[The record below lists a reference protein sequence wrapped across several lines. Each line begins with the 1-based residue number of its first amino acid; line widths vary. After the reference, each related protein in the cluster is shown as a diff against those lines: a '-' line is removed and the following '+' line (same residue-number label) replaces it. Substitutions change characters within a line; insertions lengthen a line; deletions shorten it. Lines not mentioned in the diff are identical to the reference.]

1 MLAGSFTL
9 LLSLFLCAKN
19 AGSLKHPQ
27 AALLFVHNS
36 SDLFQNDTLGVLRNK
51 TKIQNKK
58 KISRFKIQSSEERH
72 TDGGLHY
79 DLTPENVEK
88 VLNLIRPK
96 LQIDNGDVELVDI
109 KNNDL
114 YIKLLGNCVTCS
126 SNSVTVSQV
135 IKKTLKMYIRNEKN
149 EEPNVIITNFDEINE
164 ENIHSCLSD
173 LKPYFDF
180 LKVKVVITDLMK
192 NKENINNSVSLV
204 FKKAD
209 LEGGSD
215 ADGEADVEAGR
226 SADPYADPDAAP
238 VKIPFS
244 VKSEITER
252 LKQKFPTLTVNFEN

>member
-1 MLAGSFTL
+1 MRNIMLEGSFTL

-27 AALLFVHNS
+27 GTLLFVHNS
-36 SDLFQNDTLGVLRNK
+36 SDLFQNDTLSVLRNK
-51 TKIQNKK
+51 TNIQNKK
-58 KISRFKIQSSEERH
+58 KISRFKIRSSEEKQK
-72 TDGGLHY
+72 DGGLHY

-149 EEPNVIITNFDEINE
+149 EEPNVIITNFDEISE
-164 ENIHSCLSD
+164 ENIYGCLSD

-204 FKKAD
+204 FKKVD
-209 LEGGSD
+209 PGGGSD
-215 ADGEADVEAGR
+215 ADGEAGLN
-226 SADPYADPDAAP
+226 ADPYEEP

-252 LKQKFPTLTVNFEN
+252 LKQKFPTLVVNFEN